1 VKIILHKGEV
11 MKFISKSIG
20 SLVLLA
26 ASVAFAGGPVWA
38 QSMADSSMPMHDK
51 SVSGKPM
58 SSDAT
63 PRTASKTYSVEIKD
77 FAFAPTTITVP
88 VGAKITWV
96 NKDEEPHT
104 VVSTSD
110 AFKSR
115 ALDTDEQ
122 FSFTFAKPGIY
133 KYFCSVHP
141 KMVATVVVEDSAK
154 KHPM

>member
-1 VKIILHKGEV
+1 
-11 MKFISKSIG
+11 MKLTSKSLV

-26 ASVAFAGGPVWA
+26 CVAFAGGPVWA
-38 QSMADSSMPMHDK
+38 QSMASSSMPMHGK
-51 SVSGKPM
+51 SVSGQSM

-63 PRTASKTYSVEIKD
+63 PKTSKTYDVEIKD
-77 FAFAPTTITVP
+77 FAFSPTTITVP

-122 FSFTFAKPGIY
+122 FSFTFAKPGTY

-141 KMVATVVVEDSAK
+141 KMVATVVVEDSTK
-154 KHPM
+154 KHPMQMGKMN

>member
-1 VKIILHKGEV
+1 
-11 MKFISKSIG
+11 MKFISKSFV
-20 SLVLLA
+20 SLVLAA
-26 ASVAFAGGPVWA
+26 ASVAFAGGTVWA
-38 QSMADSSMPMHDK
+38 QDTSGSSMPMHDK
-51 SVSGKPM
+51 SMSDKSV

-63 PRTASKTYSVEIKD
+63 PKTASKAYDVEIKD
-77 FAFAPTTITVP
+77 FAFSPTTITVP

-104 VVSTSD
+104 VVSTND

-122 FSFTFAKPGIY
+122 FSFTFAKPGTY

-141 KMVATVVVEDSAK
+141 RMVATVVVEGAAK
-154 KHPM
+154 KPSN

>member
-1 VKIILHKGEV
+1 
-11 MKFISKSIG
+11 MNFISKSIG
-20 SLVLLA
+20 SFVLLA

-38 QSMADSSMPMHDK
+38 QSMASSSMPMHGK
-51 SVSGKPM
+51 SVSGKSM

-63 PRTASKTYSVEIKD
+63 PKTTSKTYSVEIKD

-122 FSFTFAKPGIY
+122 FSFTFAEPGTY

-141 KMVATVVVEDSAK
+141 KMVATVVVEDSTK
-154 KHPM
+154 KHPMQMGKMN

>member
-1 VKIILHKGEV
+1 
-11 MKFISKSIG
+11 MKFISKSIA
-20 SLVLLA
+20 SFVLLA

-38 QSMADSSMPMHDK
+38 QNMADSSMPMHDR
-51 SVSGKPM
+51 SVSGKSM

-63 PRTASKTYSVEIKD
+63 PKTASKTYSVEIKD

-122 FSFTFAKPGIY
+122 FSFTFAKPGTY

-141 KMVATVVVEDSAK
+141 RMVATVIVEGAAK
-154 KHPM
+154 KPSN

>member
-1 VKIILHKGEV
+1 
-11 MKFISKSIG
+11 MKFISKSIV
-20 SLVLLA
+20 SSMLLVT
-26 ASVAFAGGPVWA
+26 SVAFAGGPVRA
-38 QSMADSSMPMHDK
+38 QSVAAGSSMPMHRK
-51 SVSGKPM
+51 SVSGESM

-63 PRTASKTYSVEIKD
+63 PKTTSKAYNVEIKD
-77 FAFAPTTITVP
+77 FAFSPATLTVP

-110 AFKSR
+110 AFKSK

-122 FSFTFAKPGIY
+122 FSFTFAKPGTY

-141 KMVATVVVEDSAK
+141 KMVATVVVEDSMK
-154 KHPM
+154 KHSM

>member
-1 VKIILHKGEV
+1 
-11 MKFISKSIG
+11 MKLTSKSLV

-26 ASVAFAGGPVWA
+26 CVAFAGGPVWA
-38 QSMADSSMPMHDK
+38 QSMASSSMPMHGK
-51 SVSGKPM
+51 SVSGQSM

-63 PRTASKTYSVEIKD
+63 PKTSKTYDVEIKD
-77 FAFAPTTITVP
+77 FAFSPTTITVP

-122 FSFTFAKPGIY
+122 FSFTFSKPGTY

-154 KHPM
+154 KHPMKMDKMN

>member
-1 VKIILHKGEV
+1 
-11 MKFISKSIG
+11 MKFVSKSIV
-20 SLVLLA
+20 SFVLLA

-38 QSMADSSMPMHDK
+38 QSMAGSSVPMHGK
-51 SVSGKPM
+51 SM

-63 PRTASKTYSVEIKD
+63 SRMASKAYSVEIKD
-77 FAFAPTTITVP
+77 FAFTPTTITVP

-104 VVSTSD
+104 VVSTND

-122 FSFTFAKPGIY
+122 FSFTFAKPGTY

-141 KMVATVVVEDSAK
+141 KMVATVVVEDSMK
-154 KHPM
+154 KHPMKMGKMN

>member
-1 VKIILHKGEV
+1 
-11 MKFISKSIG
+11 MKFISKL
-20 SLVLLA
+20 LVSSMLLLT
-26 ASVAFAGGPVWA
+26 SVAFAGGPVRA
-38 QSMADSSMPMHDK
+38 QSMAGSSMPAHGK
-51 SVSGKPM
+51 SMSG
-58 SSDAT
+58 DAT
-63 PRTASKTYSVEIKD
+63 PKTASKAYDVEIKD
-77 FAFAPTTITVP
+77 FAFSPTTLTVP

-122 FSFTFAKPGIY
+122 FSFTFAKPGTY

-141 KMVATVVVEDSAK
+141 KMVATVVVEGPMK
-154 KHPM
+154 KHSMKMDNMN

>member
-1 VKIILHKGEV
+1 
-11 MKFISKSIG
+11 MKFISKSLA

-38 QSMADSSMPMHDK
+38 QSMADSSMPMHGK
-51 SVSGKPM
+51 SM
-58 SSDAT
+58 SSDAM
-63 PRTASKTYSVEIKD
+63 PKTASKTYSVEIKD

-110 AFKSR
+110 AFKSK

-122 FSFTFAKPGIY
+122 FSFTFAKPGTY

-141 KMVATVVVEDSAK
+141 KMVATVVVEDATK
-154 KHPM
+154 KPSKMGKMH

>member
-1 VKIILHKGEV
+1 
-11 MKFISKSIG
+11 MKLISKSLV

-26 ASVAFAGGPVWA
+26 CVAFAGGPVWA
-38 QSMADSSMPMHDK
+38 QSMASSSMPMHGK
-51 SVSGKPM
+51 SVSGQSM

-63 PRTASKTYSVEIKD
+63 PKTSKAYDVEIKD
-77 FAFAPTTITVP
+77 FAFSPTTITVP

-122 FSFTFAKPGIY
+122 FSFTFAKPGTY

-141 KMVATVVVEDSAK
+141 KMVATVVVEDSTK
-154 KHPM
+154 KHPMKMDKMN

>member
-1 VKIILHKGEV
+1 
-11 MKFISKSIG
+11 MKFISKS
-20 SLVLLA
+20 LVSFVLAA
-26 ASVAFAGGPVWA
+26 ASVAFAGGPVRA
-38 QSMADSSMPMHDK
+38 QSMAAGSSMPMHGN
-51 SVSGKPM
+51 SM

-63 PRTASKTYSVEIKD
+63 PKTASKAYNVEIKD
-77 FAFAPTTITVP
+77 FSFSPATVTVP

-104 VVSTSD
+104 VVSTND

-122 FSFTFAKPGIY
+122 FSFTFAKPGTY

-141 KMVATVVVEDSAK
+141 KMVATVVVEDSMK
-154 KHPM
+154 KHSMNMGKMGETN

>member
-1 VKIILHKGEV
+1 
-11 MKFISKSIG
+11 MKLTSKSLV

-26 ASVAFAGGPVWA
+26 CVAFAGGPVWA
-38 QSMADSSMPMHDK
+38 QSMASSSMPMHGK
-51 SVSGKPM
+51 SVSGQSM

-63 PRTASKTYSVEIKD
+63 PKTSKTYDVEIKD
-77 FAFAPTTITVP
+77 FAFSPTTITVP

-96 NKDEEPHT
+96 NKDEEPHP

-122 FSFTFAKPGIY
+122 FSFTFAKPGTY

-141 KMVATVVVEDSAK
+141 KMVATVVVEDSTK
-154 KHPM
+154 KHPMKMDKMN

>member
-1 VKIILHKGEV
+1 
-11 MKFISKSIG
+11 MKFISKSFV
-20 SLVLLA
+20 SFVLAA
-26 ASVAFAGGPVWA
+26 ASVAFAGGTARA
-38 QSMADSSMPMHDK
+38 QSMVSSSMPMHDK
-51 SVSGKPM
+51 SVSGKSM

-63 PRTASKTYSVEIKD
+63 PNTASKTYSVEIKD
-77 FAFAPTTITVP
+77 FAFAPTNITVP

-122 FSFTFAKPGIY
+122 FSFTFAKPGTY

-141 KMVATVVVEDSAK
+141 KMVATVVVEDSTK
-154 KHPM
+154 KHPMKMGKMN